1 MLTAARPWE
10 GGQGIPEEGR
20 RAVWLIP
27 ANDLEGVRGNEA
39 KKVRGIDLL
48 G

>member
-1 MLTAARPWE
+1 MRVRREFQWKGTSKRKA
-10 GGQGIPEEGR
+10 R